1 MLKMGQKRGIYG
13 ISEQITPLKKV
24 SVFNNFSAK
33 EKIKKNKKSRKQKAL
48 KISTA

>member
-1 MLKMGQKRGIYG
+1 MGKKRGIYG
-13 ISEQITPLKKV
+13 NSEQITPIKKV

-48 KISTA
+48 KIGIA